1 MVWER
6 SFNCSIL
13 LSTHAE
19 NTWKPELLQKISLF
33 LFTVD
38 FFLLLTQQN
47 FLQSVSLTDENLLSM
62 KTVAKYVFSILG
74 FVTFIT
80 YLKNSNYH
88 FFCYKQKWRRA
99 KFMLKCWSSNDWNY
113 SFTINMCLVKQ
124 AMHHVIKCDEF
135 EVLQS
140 YRRRWI
146 LIDCSEMENSSSYEH
161 PIHHQLTLYQS
172 EFPLALAPMPL
183 KLAYMRAC

>member
-1 MVWER
+1 MPR
-6 SFNCSIL
+6 THGN
-13 LSTHAE
+13 LSYCKKT
-19 NTWKPELLQKISLF
+19 LFF
-33 LFTVD
+33 LFTGD

-62 KTVAKYVFSILG
+62 KTVAKYWFSILG
-74 FVTFIT
+74 FVTFVT

-88 FFCYKQKWRRA
+88 YFGYKQKWRRA
-99 KFMLKCWSSNDWNY
+99 KFLLKCWSSNDWNY
-113 SFTINMCLVKQ
+113 SFTINICSAWLSSAKQ

-146 LIDCSEMENSSSYEH
+146 LIDCSGMENSSSYEH